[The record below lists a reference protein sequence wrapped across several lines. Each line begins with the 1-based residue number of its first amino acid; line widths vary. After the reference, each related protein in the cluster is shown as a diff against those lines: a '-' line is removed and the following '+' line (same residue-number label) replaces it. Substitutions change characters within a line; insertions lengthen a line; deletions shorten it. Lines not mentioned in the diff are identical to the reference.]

1 MSSDVNREAVF
12 QATKVRTHLK
22 QDGSWINRSQNVED
36 TQSDVKARKPVKLGK
51 PKNVSSPESSSV
63 SSSIMP
69 CAESTAT
76 TSSSLDSS
84 TPPQSSS
91 VMSALRKFD
100 AHPVLEDSRRAHV
113 EKAVEPSIVKATEQ
127 PLKTPADASVKDI
140 VEKPIAILAE
150 EPLKTYADVSVKDI
164 MEKPIAKPLEEPM
177 KTHAD
182 APKLD
187 VVEKPIVK
195 PIKEPL
201 KTHADAPK
209 LDVVEKTIVK
219 PVEVPLKTHAD
230 IPKTDV
236 VEKPI
241 EEPLK
246 THADAPK
253 LDVVEKP
260 IVKPIEEPLKTHADT
275 PKTDIVEKPVE
286 EPLKTHAYTP
296 KMYVVD
302 NIVKPV
308 EEPLETPTDVPVK
321 NIVENPAEESLKTHT
336 ETPVEGTR
344 KTPVDGASTDQT
356 LSSGVLQEKAVK
368 TLHENPAKPSGTLTT
383 ENQEDDT
390 VEQVSIAHAPVV
402 EAPFEPRQAEN
413 QPTSEHGELSLVSA
427 LEIPTTES
435 STRSTTEPTEEPRV
449 AALEENHRLNSQA
462 ELNVKGKT
470 MCSFCKLPIDGNVKI
485 SINIPAIC
493 CHPDCFK
500 CNGCSSPLDDLSSSM
515 YHYAGEIL
523 CEKCFDQI
531 FQL

>member
-1 MSSDVNREAVF
+1 MSSDVKREAVF
-12 QATKVRTHLK
+12 QATKIRTHLK

-36 TQSDVKARKPVKLGK
+36 TQSDVKARKPVKLVK
-51 PKNVSSPESSSV
+51 PKNVSSPESSSA

-69 CAESTAT
+69 CAESAA

-84 TPPQSSS
+84 TPTQSSY
-91 VMSALRKFD
+91 VMSALRKFEPLNPTENTPVKSGSNLAKS

-113 EKAVEPSIVKATEQ
+113 EKAVETSIVKATEQ
-127 PLKTPADASVKDI
+127 PLKTPADASVM
-140 VEKPIAILAE
+140 
-150 EPLKTYADVSVKDI
+150 DI
-164 MEKPIAKPLEEPM
+164 MEKPIDKAVEEPL
-177 KTHAD
+177 KTHTD

-187 VVEKPIVK
+187 VVEKP
-195 PIKEPL
+195 
-201 KTHADAPK
+201 A
-209 LDVVEKTIVK
+209 VK
-219 PVEVPLKTHAD
+219 PVEVPLKTHAN

-246 THADAPK
+246 TYADTPK
-253 LDVVEKP
+253 TDVVDN
-260 IVKPIEEPLKTHADT
+260 IVKPIEEPLKTYADT
-275 PKTDIVEKPVE
+275 PKTD
-286 EPLKTHAYTP
+286 
-296 KMYVVD
+296 VVD

-308 EEPLETPTDVPVK
+308 EEPLKTPTDVPVK
-321 NIVENPAEESLKTHT
+321 NIVEKPAEESLKTLT

-344 KTPVDGASTDQT
+344 KTPDGASTDQT
-356 LSSGVLQEKAVK
+356 QSSRVLQDKTVK
-368 TLHENPAKPSGTLTT
+368 TLHENPAKPPGTLPT
-383 ENQEDDT
+383 ENKEDAT
-390 VEQVSIAHAPVV
+390 VEQVSISHAPVV
-402 EAPFEPRQAEN
+402 QAPLQPRRAEN

-427 LEIPTTES
+427 LEPPTTES
-435 STRSTTEPTEEPRV
+435 SNTEPTDKPRV

-500 CNGCSSPLDDLSSSM
+500 CNGCSSPLGDLSSSM
-515 YHYAGEIL
+515 YHYAGKIL

>member
-1 MSSDVNREAVF
+1 MIVVVNREAVF
-12 QATKVRTHLK
+12 QATKVRTNLK
-22 QDGSWINRSQNVED
+22 QDGSWINRFQNVQD
-36 TQSDVKARKPVKLGK
+36 TQSDVKACKPVKLVK

-69 CAESTAT
+69 CAESAA

-84 TPPQSSS
+84 TPTQSSY
-91 VMSALRKFD
+91 VTSALKKFEPLNSTENTPVKSGSNLAKS

-113 EKAVEPSIVKATEQ
+113 EKAVETSIVKATEQ

-140 VEKPIAILAE
+140 MEKPIAIPAE
-150 EPLKTYADVSVKDI
+150 EPLKTHADVSVKDI
-164 MEKPIAKPLEEPM
+164 MEKPIAKP
-177 KTHAD
+177 
-182 APKLD
+182 
-187 VVEKPIVK
+187 VEK
-195 PIKEPL
+195 
-201 KTHADAPK
+201 
-209 LDVVEKTIVK
+209 
-219 PVEVPLKTHAD
+219 PLKTHAD

-236 VEKPI
+236 VEKP
-241 EEPLK
+241 
-246 THADAPK
+246 
-253 LDVVEKP
+253 
-260 IVKPIEEPLKTHADT
+260 
-275 PKTDIVEKPVE
+275 VE
-286 EPLKTHAYTP
+286 EPLKAHAYTP
-296 KMYVVD
+296 KMYIVD

-308 EEPLETPTDVPVK
+308 EEPLKTPTDVPVK
-321 NIVENPAEESLKTHT
+321 NIVEKPAEESLKTHI

-356 LSSGVLQEKAVK
+356 QSSGVLQEKTVK
-368 TLHENPAKPSGTLTT
+368 TLHENPAKPSGTLPT
-383 ENQEDDT
+383 ENKEDDT

-402 EAPFEPRQAEN
+402 QAPLQPRQAEN
-413 QPTSEHGELSLVSA
+413 QPTSEHGELSVVSA
-427 LEIPTTES
+427 LETPTTES
-435 STRSTTEPTEEPRV
+435 STTEPTNKPRV

-500 CNGCSSPLDDLSSSM
+500 CNGCSSPLGDLSSSM
-515 YHYAGEIL
+515 YHYAGKIL